1 MEKLGAGAEAVAD
14 LTSRIET
21 RIASLEDK
29 VDSLQGELVEAIG
42 ILMTV
47 QISSEPA
54 DAMETTRNCSPTPQF
69 FALPQSMGVLKT
81 MNRQR
86 RQTMNMTV

>member
-14 LTSRIET
+14 LTSRIEP

-29 VDSLQGELVEAIG
+29 VDSLQGKLVEAIG

-54 DAMETTRNCSPTPQF
+54 DAMETTRNCSPTPHF
-69 FALPQSMGVLKT
+69 FALPQSMGMLKT

-86 RQTMNMTV
+86 RRTMNKTV